1 MKKLL
6 AITLTLVM
14 LIGALSTVTMSVNA
28 TDATVTSTDDGWDG
42 TTATQPAGYGTE
54 EEPYLISSAANL
66 KWMSNQAGASQAGGT
81 QIILQGYFEQTCDID
96 LNGKTLSSI
105 GCYLNDNFIN
115 KATESAT
122 INAFG
127 GVYNGNGY
135 SIKNGNIV
143 NKNTTHDP
151 NGNWSTGL
159 FGVIWGATIEN
170 IVLDN
175 IQVTDTNMVAA
186 LVGEAQSYAD
196 AEIGY
201 NTIRNCV
208 VKSNCTVT
216 GTDASDLGAAWNA
229 QANLLRIGGIVALG
243 ANVVIENCIN
253 GATLIAPSTKNPP
266 LMGGIAA
273 QIGRGATITNCV
285 NTGVM
290 SVDYSENAA
299 KNLNN
304 KMMIQGGGIVGLMT
318 FTASRATTSVTSTVT
333 IENCYNTGKMSF
345 IVPAANNKD
354 NPLGVT
360 NNDLNW
366 GGIAGTIGADGG
378 SGTVNIK
385 TCYNLANECATAIAW
400 RGADANVAGIVGQVR
415 RGKTTMDNCYS
426 VAVDGNYTYG
436 TAGSGWFGTALY
448 CGNGAV
454 YADNGCAIKTADEVK
469 VYTDAIDKTVACNLV
484 YGRDSVNYIGVQKA
498 LAEGDNRVRV
508 VAGVN
513 TTDVKAVGFE
523 ATLESGKKA
532 EMLGY
537 TVYESITAN
546 GEPIVAGT
554 GDYEDITYFVTM
566 VFNPVQT
573 VEGVATPVSG
583 TVTGRFFVINNYGVK
598 VYGSEAFTLVF
609 ENGVLTAPAADVE

>member
-14 LIGALSTVTMSVNA
+14 LLGALSTVAMSVNA
-28 TDATVTSTDDGWDG
+28 TEFTVTEDGWDG

-66 KWMSNQAGASQAGGT
+66 QWMANQAGANQAGGT
-81 QIILQGYFEQTCDID
+81 QIIFQGYFEQTCDID
-96 LNGKTLSSI
+96 LNGKTMSSI

-115 KATESAT
+115 GATEGAT

-127 GVYNGNGY
+127 GHYNGNGY

-143 NKNTTHDP
+143 NKNTTHGK
-151 NGNWSTGL
+151 NGNWAAGL

-170 IVLDN
+170 VVLDN
-175 IQVTDTNMVAA
+175 VHVTDTNIVAA
-186 LVGEAQSYAD
+186 LVGEAQSYKD
-196 AEIGY
+196 EEIGY

-216 GTDASDLGAAWNA
+216 GTDTSDLGAAWNG
-229 QANLLRIGGIVALG
+229 QANLMRIGGIVALG
-243 ANVVIENCIN
+243 VNVAIDNCVN
-253 GATLIAPSTKNPP
+253 GATLIAPNTKNAP

-273 QIGRGATITNCV
+273 QIGGGATITNCV

-318 FTASRATTSVTSTVT
+318 FTASRTTTSVTSTVT
-333 IENCYNTGKMSF
+333 IENCYNTGKLSF
-345 IVPAANNKD
+345 IVPAENNKE
-354 NPLGVT
+354 NPLSVT

-378 SGTVNIK
+378 SGTIGIK
-385 TCYNLANECATAIAW
+385 NCYNLADECGSAIAW
-400 RGADANVAGIVGQVR
+400 RGADANAAGIVGQVR
-415 RGKTTMDNCYS
+415 RGTTTMDNCYS
-426 VAVDGNYTYG
+426 VAVDGNYVYG
-436 TAGSGWFGTALY
+436 TAGSGWFGTAIY

-454 YADNGCAIKTADEVK
+454 YVDNGCAVKTADEIK
-469 VYTDAIDKTVACNLV
+469 VYTDAIDKTVARNLV

-508 VAGVN
+508 VAGIN
-513 TTDVKAVGFE
+513 TTEVKAVGFE
-523 ATLESGKKA
+523 ATLEDGKKA

-537 TVYESITAN
+537 TVYNTITAKN
-546 GEPIVAGT
+546 EPIAAT
-554 GDYEDITYFVTM
+554 EYNATYFVTM

-598 VYGSEAFTLVF
+598 VYGSESFTLVF
-609 ENGVLTAPAADVE
+609 EDGVLTIPAADVE